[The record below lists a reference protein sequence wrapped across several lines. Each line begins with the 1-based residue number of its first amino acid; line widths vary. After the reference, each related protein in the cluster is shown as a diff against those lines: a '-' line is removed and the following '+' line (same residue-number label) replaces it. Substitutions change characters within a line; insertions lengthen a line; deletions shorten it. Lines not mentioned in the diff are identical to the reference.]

1 MSNDPPR
8 PRLGR
13 DGTRPERTGFTP
25 GRSNKGQAVVRGV
38 AGESITWLEL
48 FFDLVA
54 VAAMVVLASALEE
67 HTTWAGVGVFSVTFA
82 AIWMCWSSLALYV
95 NLANEAA
102 EKRTIILGMAAI
114 AAMAASLLHLDEHAN
129 VFAIAFLICR
139 WFTAR
144 ASLRTGRLLANWPA
158 LQLGGLTAPWLIS
171 LWIDGPTKYWYW
183 AAGIAFDLIGQV
195 LQRDADEEVLAR
207 INERSARDRARGE
220 IRPTF
225 VTTDVRGHHLEE
237 RLGTF
242 VIIVLGES
250 VLQMVRAVSETHW
263 SASMWVAAGAGFA
276 ILVMVWRLTFSYGF
290 ATAPG
295 ARMAE
300 LSLRLSMPVH
310 LISSGSLVVFAAS
323 LGELIRESG
332 EHVPPVWGWLAAG
345 SLAVYFAISL
355 LAGVIAKAP
364 RAWILGRALPAV
376 VVALALGAVGPH
388 LDPAAFIALLAI
400 PVAWQVAYG
409 FGGRTSA

>member
-1 MSNDPPR
+1 MNQSKQR
-8 PRLGR
+8 P
-13 DGTRPERTGFTP
+13 
-25 GRSNKGQAVVRGV
+25 VRGI

-67 HTTWAGVGVFSVTFA
+67 HTTWAGIGVFSVTFA

-102 EKRTIILGMAAI
+102 EKRTIIAGMAAI
-114 AAMAASLLHLDEHAN
+114 AVMAASLLHLDQHAN

-144 ASLRTGRLLANWPA
+144 ASLRTGRLLANWSA
-158 LQLGGLTAPWLIS
+158 LQLGGLTTPWLIS
-171 LWIDGPTKYWYW
+171 LWIEGPTKYWFW
-183 AAGIAFDLIGQV
+183 AAGIALDLLGQIIK
-195 LQRDADEEVLAR
+195 RDDDDEVLAR
-207 INERSARDRARGE
+207 INERSERDRARGE

-225 VTTDVRGHHLEE
+225 VTADVRGHHLEE

-263 SASMWVAAGAGFA
+263 SAAMWVAAGMGFA
-276 ILVMVWRLTFSYGF
+276 ILVLLWRLTFSYGF

-295 ARMAE
+295 ARMAD

-310 LISSGSLVVFAAS
+310 LIGSGSLVVFAAS
-323 LGELIRESG
+323 LGELIRESA
-332 EHVPPVWGWLAAG
+332 EHVPPVWGVAGWRIARRLLRGVVGGRDHREVASSLDSWAGAAGGGGGAGSGGIRLSPPSGRLHLAARHSRG
-345 SLAVYFAISL
+345 
-355 LAGVIAKAP
+355 LAGGVWVWFSP
-364 RAWILGRALPAV
+364 WR
-376 VVALALGAVGPH
+376 
-388 LDPAAFIALLAI
+388 
-400 PVAWQVAYG
+400 
-409 FGGRTSA
+409 RTSDRRLSRSCLTATSGPIPRIV

>member
-1 MSNDPPR
+1 M
-8 PRLGR
+8 
-13 DGTRPERTGFTP
+13 
-25 GRSNKGQAVVRGV
+25 RGV

-67 HTTWAGVGVFSVTFA
+67 HTTWAGIGIFSVTFA

-114 AAMAASLLHLDEHAN
+114 AVMAASLLHLEEHAN
-129 VFAIAFLICR
+129 TFVAAFLICR

-144 ASLRTGRLLANWPA
+144 ASLRTGRLLANWSA

-171 LWIDGPTKYWYW
+171 LWIEGPTKYWFW
-183 AAGIAFDLIGQV
+183 AAGIALDLIGQI
-195 LQRDADEEVLAR
+195 LNRDGDEEVLAR

-220 IRPTF
+220 IRPTL
-225 VTTDVRGHHLEE
+225 VTADIRGHHLEE

-250 VLQMVRAVSETHW
+250 VLQMVRAVSETDW
-263 SASMWVAAGAGFA
+263 STSMWVSAGVGFA
-276 ILVMVWRLTFSYGF
+276 ILVMLWRLTFSYGF

-295 ARMAE
+295 ARMSD

-310 LISSGSLVVFAAS
+310 LVSSGSLVVFAAS
-323 LGELIRESG
+323 LGELIRDSG
-332 EHVPPVWGWLAAG
+332 EHVPPVWGWLAGG
-345 SLAVYFAISL
+345 SLALYFAVSL
-355 LAGVIAKAP
+355 VAGVIAKSP
-364 RAWILGRALPAV
+364 RAWILGRALPSVA
-376 VVALALGAVGPH
+376 VALGLAALAPH
-388 LDPAAFIALLAI
+388 LHPAGFIALLAI

-409 FGGRTSA
+409 FGGRDAT

>member
-1 MSNDPPR
+1 M
-8 PRLGR
+8 
-13 DGTRPERTGFTP
+13 
-25 GRSNKGQAVVRGV
+25 RGV

-67 HTTWAGVGVFSVTFA
+67 HTTWAGIGIFSVTFA

-114 AAMAASLLHLDEHAN
+114 AVMAASLLHLEEHAN
-129 VFAIAFLICR
+129 TFVAAFLICR

-144 ASLRTGRLLANWPA
+144 ASLRTGRLLANWSA

-171 LWIDGPTKYWYW
+171 LWIEGPTKYWFW
-183 AAGIAFDLIGQV
+183 AAGIALDLIGQI
-195 LQRDADEEVLAR
+195 LNRDGNEEVLAR

-220 IRPTF
+220 IRPTL
-225 VTTDVRGHHLEE
+225 VTADIRGHHLEE

-250 VLQMVRAVSETHW
+250 VLQMVRAVSETDW
-263 SASMWVAAGAGFA
+263 STSMWVSAGVGFA
-276 ILVMVWRLTFSYGF
+276 ILVMLWRLTFSYGF

-295 ARMAE
+295 ARMSD

-310 LISSGSLVVFAAS
+310 LVSSGSLVVFAAS
-323 LGELIRESG
+323 LGELIRDSG
-332 EHVPPVWGWLAAG
+332 EHVPPVWGWLAGG
-345 SLAVYFAISL
+345 SLALYFAVSL
-355 LAGVIAKAP
+355 VAGVIAKSP
-364 RAWILGRALPAV
+364 RAWILGRALPSVA
-376 VVALALGAVGPH
+376 VALGLAALAPH
-388 LDPAAFIALLAI
+388 LHPAGFIALLAI

-409 FGGRTSA
+409 FGGRDAT